1 MKFNKYNLVARF
13 YPAILCSLPILV
25 LNFFLLDSY
34 TGEFFSAIEGYKWIG
49 GITFS
54 AILIYLLAQIGRF
67 VGKEVFEKIH
77 FSDELSMPTTQLL
90 LHSDKTYSS
99 EQKLNI
105 HSKIA
110 NDFSMTVCTLEQES
124 LDEIGARRIIVDCVS
139 LIRGKVKD
147 GRLILQHNIEYGFAR
162 NLIGG
167 SAVAVFL
174 SIFNL
179 IVFGYFLEQFIPFYI
194 SLFLAITYLLVV
206 IIGRRVIQRYGLRY
220 AKILIQE
227 YLLS

>member
-1 MKFNKYNLVARF
+1 MKFNKYNLIARV

-34 TGEFFSAIEGYKWIG
+34 TGEFFSAIEGYKWFG

-67 VGKEVFEKIH
+67 VGKEIFEKIH

-90 LHSDKTYSS
+90 LHSDNTYSS

-110 NDFSMTVCTLEQES
+110 NDFNMTVYDFEQES
-124 LDEIGARRIIVDCVS
+124 LDEMGARRIIVDCVS

-167 SAVAVFL
+167 STVAVL
-174 SIFNL
+174 VSVFNL
-179 IVFGYFLEQFIPFYI
+179 IIFGYFMEQFIPFYI
-194 SLFLAITYLLVV
+194 SLFLVIAYLIIV
-206 IIGRRVIQRYGLRY
+206 IIGRKIIQQYGLRY

>member
-1 MKFNKYNLVARF
+1 MKLNKYNLVARV
-13 YPAILCSLPILV
+13 YPAVLCSLPILA
-25 LNFFLLDSY
+25 LNFFLLNSY
-34 TGEFFSAIEGYKWIG
+34 AGEFFSAVGGYKWLG

-54 AILIYLLAQIGRF
+54 MILIYLLAQIGRF
-67 VGKEVFEKIH
+67 IGKEVFEKIH
-77 FSDELSMPTTQLL
+77 FSDELNMPTTKLL

-110 NDFSMTVCTLEQES
+110 NDFNMTIYTPEQES
-124 LDEIGARRIIVDCVS
+124 LNQIHAQRLIVDCVS

-147 GRLILQHNIEYGFAR
+147 GHLILQHNIEYGFAR

-167 SAVAVFL
+167 SVVAVFI

-179 IVFGYFLEQFIPFYI
+179 IIFGYFLEQFLPFFI
-194 SLFLAITYLLVV
+194 SLFLAVIYLLIMAVS
-206 IIGRRVIQRYGLRY
+206 RKVIQQYGFRY